1 MGANKPRVPPRSLRL
16 HEGFVGEREL
26 IGTPYLADPARRE
39 EYEREIAP
47 RTTRAVGRVLA
58 RMYGDEA
65 AVVLP
70 PPLRCLDLGA
80 GTGAAGETVRAFFGA
95 RGRAPEVV
103 SVDRVPGQ
111 ATVVADLE
119 REDGL
124 PWLGPRFDLI
134 VAAHLLNELHGGAPE
149 ETRAARLARLVSRW
163 MADQLAPAGVVVL
176 VEPALRETSR
186 LLLAVRDKLVE
197 GGDLQV
203 LAPCLSEAPCPARL
217 NPRDWCHDT
226 APPARAHLAN
236 PVRPSVSSPPSPP
249 SPRGR
254 PLEATRVDFSFLVL
268 TSTPRRET
276 APPHV
281 FRLVSDH
288 LVEKGRTRIYGCGT
302 VGRTPLIR
310 LRKHDSATN
319 TAFGTLERGDLASL
333 QGTEEAA
340 DGRRIVPTSAVER
353 LRG

>member
-1 MGANKPRVPPRSLRL
+1 VGANKPRVPPRSLRL
-16 HEGFVGEREL
+16 HEGFVGERQL
-26 IGTPYLADPARRE
+26 IGTPYLADPGRRE

-47 RTTRAVGRVLA
+47 RTTRAVGRILA
-58 RMYGDEA
+58 RIYGDEA
-65 AVVLP
+65 AVALP

-80 GTGAAGETVRAFFGA
+80 GTGAAGETVRTFFRA
-95 RGRAPEVV
+95 RGRAPELV
-103 SVDRVPGQ
+103 SVDRVPSQ

-149 ETRAARLARLVSRW
+149 EKRAALLARLVSRW

-226 APPARAHLAN
+226 APPVASPLAH
-236 PVRPSVSSPPSPP
+236 RGESSVPPPP

-254 PLEATRVDFSFLVL
+254 SLEATRVDFSFLVL
-268 TSTPRRET
+268 TSTPRQET
-276 APPHV
+276 RPPQV

-302 VGRTPLIR
+302 AGRTPLIR
-310 LRKHDSATN
+310 LRKHESATN
-319 TAFGTLERGDLASL
+319 AAFGTLTRGDLAAI
-333 QGTEEAA
+333 QDTDEAA
-340 DGRRIVPTSAVER
+340 DGRRIAPTSVVER